1 MIDFEN
7 IPPLSK
13 VTLVNWLKN
22 LLKKANNY
30 NSAVSYD
37 RTLDLIRREK
47 SAHSDNIIGEIANSV
62 KNLLN
67 RNKNSANKIIEK
79 KHMQNYYKEAG
90 VINFIKANKANFE
103 AFISSVEN
111 QTKTVQTHS
120 EVITHAEAVKPNT
133 VVKPVETIN
142 STLRESYMEK
152 YAQLKAKGQKLK
164 GEEWRQNESKMI
176 HLVDEAASKNI
187 SLVPKRE
194 FKPGASEEER
204 FKYFKKDVFPVMDAC
219 EASVLDGLEM
229 FEKYGFKKLYDD
241 CGQQKTLLDD
251 LVQGTAIRDP
261 LVFTNYKMTDK
272 IADKY
277 LDVFDKYAEKTFND
291 LGALEFFFNCCNKV
305 MSEETALKFIATLK
319 KFIYSQ
325 DSAVPPKVAFVDPYL
340 GRFRDNPKI
349 VAAMKDLM
357 EYIKDLPKN

>member
-1 MIDFEN
+1 MIDFIQKPKISHQQSTNKLTSGLAEKTPIVN
-7 IPPLSK
+7 ITAQKSDSVELSNHEKTKK
-13 VTLVNWLKN
+13 VVKYTALITGITLAIVAIVKRKSIGKFFSN
-22 LLKKANNY
+22 LFERN
-30 NSAVSYD
+30 NSAQGKYPDGKSPAGGKLTDVGG
-37 RTLDLIRREK
+37 RTNSSGGSPPPPAGGGKLAPEVQ
-47 SAHSDNIIGEIANSV
+47 EI
-62 KNLLN
+62 
-67 RNKNSANKIIEK
+67 
-79 KHMQNYYKEAG
+79 
-90 VINFIKANKANFE
+90 
-103 AFISSVEN
+103 
-111 QTKTVQTHS
+111 QTAT
-120 EVITHAEAVKPNT
+120 
-133 VVKPVETIN
+133 
-142 STLRESYMEK
+142 RESYMEK